1 MGLLLLAR
9 VFSTFLWLQYRH
21 YRLPL
26 SLLAKRSNYQ
36 NVFEKGLSPVEVA
49 PITGQKETRVLM
61 RFKLLRAVDLV
72 ERLG

>member
-1 MGLLLLAR
+1 M
-9 VFSTFLWLQYRH
+9 
-21 YRLPL
+21 PL

-36 NVFEKGLSPVEVA
+36 IVFEKGLNPVEVA
-49 PITGQKETRVLM
+49 PITGPIETRALI